1 MKTRNIILVSAC
13 LLGLN
18 TKYNGKNNFSKDV
31 INLKDEFVIL
41 PVCPEQLVGLPTP
54 RNPAEIVNG
63 AGEDVISGRAS
74 VKTIDGEN
82 VTDYYLKGAFETLKL
97 VNLFGV
103 KYGVFKEGSPSCGVR
118 TIYDG
123 TFSHTSITGS
133 GVTVALLKSHGVE
146 IFNENE
152 TELLLRK
159 IH

>member
-41 PVCPEQLVGLPTP
+41 PVCPEQLGGLPTP

-74 VKTIDGEN
+74 VKTI
-82 VTDYYLKGAFETLKL
+82 LKGAFETLKL

-152 TELLLRK
+152 IELLLRK